1 MIEDEHDRSVIEHNK
16 EWWEWCDRIRP
27 FRFDSDWDVRII
39 PPFGGAITRFTITK
53 GDKHVSV
60 YLDVFSRLGLM
71 YDEAGDYVPYYEVYD
86 GENTPRFLL
95 DEVDDMMSYIRTV
108 LN

>member
-1 MIEDEHDRSVIEHNK
+1 MIKDEHDRSVIEHNE
-16 EWWEWCDRIRP
+16 EWRGWCNRIRP

-71 YDEAGDYVPYYEVYD
+71 YDETGDAVPYYEVFD

-95 DEVDDMMSYIRTV
+95 DKVDEMMSYIRTV

>member
-1 MIEDEHDRSVIEHNK
+1 MIEDGHDRSVIEHNE
-16 EWWEWCDRIRP
+16 EWREWCCRIRP
-27 FRFDSDWDVRII
+27 FRFDSDWDVRIV

-71 YDEAGDYVPYYEVYD
+71 YDATGDHVPYYEVYD
-86 GENTPRFLL
+86 GKDTPRFLL
-95 DEVDDMMSYIRTV
+95 DEVDETMSYIRTV